1 VKILL
6 VEDDKPI
13 AAVLSEVLA
22 AQYYTV
28 DTATDGDIGLQLAT
42 SWDYDLVLL
51 DWLIPKLDGI
61 SLCRQLRAQGF
72 QKPILLLT
80 AKDSSTDVVKGLD
93 AGADD
98 YVTKPYDLPEL
109 LARMRAL
116 LRRRETSLAPNLL
129 VWEHLCVNPVSAEVT
144 YRGCPLSVSP
154 KDYGLLGLFLRNPQ
168 RIFSRSDLIDRL
180 WSIDASPSEGAVTN
194 LIKDLRHK
202 LKSAGMTAD
211 LFETVY
217 GLGYRLKASPPE
229 AGLADVPN
237 TAERQ
242 KSQPLEN
249 GDRQKN
255 LAGVNRVLERY
266 KDTFAERVVLLE
278 QAEQALRTGN
288 LSKSLQQNASNEA
301 HKLAGTLG
309 SFGYATGSKLARSL
323 EHFLNQSLTPAEAPD
338 LAALIADIKQALAQ
352 PPIPI
357 SLESPVVSV
366 EQPLVSV
373 KQPVVSVEQP
383 VVLVVD
389 QDIAFVDR
397 LKAQGGGLRIEYA
410 VDLAQADK
418 AAPNIVLLS
427 LQDTAQATVEATARW
442 LSKFRQQFSSVPVLV
457 ITNQDTLTDRVG
469 VSRLGAQR
477 FLRKPIAPAEVL
489 EAIEAALQQ
498 SHRSVSPQ
506 VLPLAQTEARVMILD
521 DDPVMLTML
530 EDLLQP
536 WGLEVTSLQDP
547 RQFWDVLV
555 STQPDLLMLDLQM
568 PTYSG
573 IDLCRVVR
581 QDPQWGNLPILVVTA
596 HTDRASV
603 QQVFAAGADDFIS
616 KPIVGPEL
624 VTRVISRINRD
635 RLQQELETLKRRIG
649 L

>member
-1 VKILL
+1 MKILL
-6 VEDDKPI
+6 VEADKSI
-13 AAVLSEVLA
+13 AVVLSEVFA

-51 DWLIPKLDGI
+51 DLLIPKLDGI

-80 AKDSSTDVVKGLD
+80 AKDSSIDVVKGLD

-98 YVTKPYDLPEL
+98 YVTKPYNLPEL

-144 YRGCPLSVSP
+144 YRGCSVSVSP

-194 LIKDLRHK
+194 LIKDLRQK
-202 LKSAGMTAD
+202 LKAAGMTVD

-217 GLGYRLKASPPE
+217 GLGYRLKAPP
-229 AGLADVPN
+229 
-237 TAERQ
+237 
-242 KSQPLEN
+242 PLEVLVSPSKAVEMQGNEPSEN
-249 GDRQKN
+249 GKRPKS

-266 KDTFAERVVLLE
+266 KNTFAERVVLLE
-278 QAEQALRTGN
+278 QAEQALRTAT
-288 LSKSLQQNASNEA
+288 LSETLQQNASNEA

-309 SFGYATGSKLARSL
+309 SFGYATGSKVARSL
-323 EHFLNQSLTPAEAPD
+323 EHLLNQPLTPAEAPE
-338 LAALIADIKQALAQ
+338 LTALITDLKQALVQ
-352 PPIPI
+352 PPLPLSLRLPEPI
-357 SLESPVVSV
+357 LVPAEQSV
-366 EQPLVSV
+366 LSA
-373 KQPVVSVEQP
+373 EQP
-383 VVLVVD
+383 VVLVID
-389 QDIAFVDR
+389 QDRGFVDR
-397 LKAQGGGLRIEYA
+397 LKTQSGRLKIEHA
-410 VDLAQADK
+410 VGLAQAVGLTKANEK
-418 AAPNIVLLS
+418 AAPHVVLLS
-427 LQDTAQATVEATARW
+427 LQDTVEATDRW
-442 LSKFRQQFSSVPVLV
+442 LSKFRQRFPRVPVLV
-457 ITNQDTLTDRVG
+457 ITHQDTLTDRVG
-469 VSRLGAQR
+469 ASRLGAQQ

-489 EAIEAALQQ
+489 EAIEAALKQ
-498 SHRSVSPQ
+498 SHRLVSSQ
-506 VLPLAQTEARVMILD
+506 LPLAQTEARVMILD
-521 DDPVMLTML
+521 DDPVMLAML

-536 WGLEVTSLQDP
+536 WGLQVTSLQDP
-547 RQFWDVLV
+547 RQFWEVLV
-555 STQPDLLMLDLQM
+555 STQPSLLMLDLQM

-596 HTDRASV
+596 HSDRASV
-603 QQVFAAGADDFIS
+603 QQVFAAGADDFIG

-635 RLQQELETLKRRIG
+635 RLQQELEALKRRIG
-649 L
+649 S